1 MDNPLFEMK
10 TIYLTTANPVEEAEL
25 ESEWTHQLDYARWF
39 DHTLRRPLSKNE
51 IKKFYEQLLKKSE
64 STAQVFHFA
73 VHLVQNQALVGFVRI
88 NDIQWTH
95 RAGHLEM
102 GFGVTSVPEE
112 ALEETLQA
120 GLRYA
125 FHELNLH
132 RLAALVPGYDEKM
145 TGLFDR
151 AKFTLEVRQ
160 VNNCFRNGKKFDL
173 LHFGILRQ
181 EWEASL
187 IGKQA

>member
-10 TIYLTTANPVEEAEL
+10 TIYLTAANPLEDSEL

-39 DHTLRRPLSKNE
+39 DNTLRRPLSRNE

-64 STAQVFHFA
+64 STAQIFHFA

-102 GFGVTSVPEE
+102 GFGVPGMPDE
-112 ALEETLQA
+112 AFEETLQA
-120 GLRYA
+120 GLHYA

-132 RLAALVPGYDEKM
+132 HLAALVPGYDEKM
-145 TGLFDR
+145 IELFDR

-160 VNNCFRNGKKFDL
+160 VNNCFRNGKKHDL
-173 LHFGILRQ
+173 LHYGMLRQ
-181 EWEASL
+181 EWEESL
-187 IGKQA
+187 TERQA